1 MKRPARF
8 KHELKQPARSL
19 TFFLKLFHRE
29 MRLNRAFCK
38 VDQNRDGL
46 LSREELGNFL
56 YGEVADIIGSD
67 NIRDMLDFTFE
78 ADQNKG
84 DQSVSR
90 MVRERGRERGE
101 GERESEGK
109 RERHSKS
116 QDERGG
122 RV

>member
-1 MKRPARF
+1 
-8 KHELKQPARSL
+8 
-19 TFFLKLFHRE
+19 

-67 NIRDMLDFTFE
+67 NIRDMSDFTFE

-90 MVRERGRERGE
+90 MVREREGERERGE
-101 GERESEGK
+101 RERE
-109 RERHSKS
+109 RER
-116 QDERGG
+116 ERQKETG
-122 RV
+122 